1 MTQHEQISAG
11 TSKGYA
17 EEEDREGKDI
27 AIWASYQSEFTD
39 TLA

>member
-1 MTQHEQISAG
+1 MTQHEQTASG
-11 TSKGYA
+11 TSKGYV

-27 AIWASYQSEFTD
+27 AIWDFYQSGFTV